1 MKQATIY
8 IPLLIILL
16 QSLPTTGFAEGDQ
29 TAESPQVVNEPGA
42 TNELEGIEVIGN
54 RELPKALV
62 IVPWKAPEPG
72 DLDGSPLQSLIDEV
86 LGPVDKDVHKRKVSY
101 YEQYY

>member
-1 MKQATIY
+1 MKILKNIKGNIFLT
-8 IPLLIILL
+8 ILL
-16 QSLPTTGFAEGDQ
+16 LFCHVVVAEDPAQ
-29 TAESPQVVNEPGA
+29 
-42 TNELEGIEVIGN
+42 ELDGISVIGN

-101 YEQYY
+101 FEQYN

>member
-1 MKQATIY
+1 MKRILILAA
-8 IPLLIILL
+8 LL
-16 QSLPTTGFAEGDQ
+16 LPCYSISAADE
-29 TAESPQVVNEPGA
+29 VPGIA
-42 TNELEGIEVIGN
+42 PELEGIDVIGN

-72 DLDGSPLQSLIDEV
+72 DLAGSPLQSLIDEV

>member
-1 MKQATIY
+1 MKRILILTT
-8 IPLLIILL
+8 LL
-16 QSLPTTGFAEGDQ
+16 LPCYSISAEG
-29 TAESPQVVNEPGA
+29 EVPGI
-42 TNELEGIEVIGN
+42 TPELEGIDVIGN

>member
-1 MKQATIY
+1 MRSVLKLKGIFFL
-8 IPLLIILL
+8 IVLLFISYTVLAEE
-16 QSLPTTGFAEGDQ
+16 PTQ
-29 TAESPQVVNEPGA
+29 
-42 TNELEGIEVIGN
+42 ELEGISVIGN
-54 RELPKALV
+54 RELPKSLV

-72 DLDGSPLQSLIDEV
+72 DLVGKPLQSLIDEV

>member
-1 MKQATIY
+1 MLMKRILILAY
-8 IPLLIILL
+8 LLLTSFSVL
-16 QSLPTTGFAEGDQ
+16 AEGETQ
-29 TAESPQVVNEPGA
+29 SVAQ
-42 TNELEGIEVIGN
+42 ELDGISVIGN

-72 DLDGSPLQSLIDEV
+72 ELDGSPLQSLIDEV

>member
-1 MKQATIY
+1 MRSVLKLKGIFFL
-8 IPLLIILL
+8 IVLLLISYAVL
-16 QSLPTTGFAEGDQ
+16 AE
-29 TAESPQVVNEPGA
+29 EPA
-42 TNELEGIEVIGN
+42 QELEGISVIGN

-72 DLDGSPLQSLIDEV
+72 DLVGKPLQSLIDEV

>member
-1 MKQATIY
+1 MRSVLKLKGIFFL
-8 IPLLIILL
+8 IVLLLISYTVLAEE
-16 QSLPTTGFAEGDQ
+16 PTQ
-29 TAESPQVVNEPGA
+29 
-42 TNELEGIEVIGN
+42 ELEGISVIGN
-54 RELPKALV
+54 RELPKSLV

-72 DLDGSPLQSLIDEV
+72 DLVGKPLQSLIDEV

>member
-1 MKQATIY
+1 MKRISL
-8 IPLLIILL
+8 IMSLLLL
-16 QSLPTTGFAEGDQ
+16 SVTVFAED
-29 TAESPQVVNEPGA
+29 ENPGVA
-42 TNELEGIEVIGN
+42 QELDGISVIGN

-72 DLDGSPLQSLIDEV
+72 DLDGSPLQSLVDEV

-101 YEQYY
+101 YEQYN

>member
-1 MKQATIY
+1 MELKIL
-8 IPLLIILL
+8 PLLTIFAI
-16 QSLPTTGFAEGDQ
+16 SLVNIASAEEG
-29 TAESPQVVNEPGA
+29 ASESPKVVNTGA
-42 TNELEGIEVIGN
+42 TNELEGISVIGN

-72 DLDGSPLQSLIDEV
+72 DLDGSPLNSLIDEV

-101 YEQYY
+101 YEQYH

>member
-1 MKQATIY
+1 MKKILILIT
-8 IPLLIILL
+8 LL
-16 QSLPTTGFAEGDQ
+16 SSCYTVFAED
-29 TAESPQVVNEPGA
+29 EVPGVA
-42 TNELEGIEVIGN
+42 QELDGISVIGN

-72 DLDGSPLQSLIDEV
+72 DLDGSPLQSLIDDV

-101 YEQYY
+101 YEQYH

>member
-1 MKQATIY
+1 MSLFLLCSVVAAEEGPNVL
-8 IPLLIILL
+8 IPKDT
-16 QSLPTTGFAEGDQ
+16 Q
-29 TAESPQVVNEPGA
+29 
-42 TNELEGIEVIGN
+42 ELDGISVIGN

-72 DLDGSPLQSLIDEV
+72 NLDGSPLQSLLDDV

>member
-1 MKQATIY
+1 MKQAAKYTY
-8 IPLLIILL
+8 LLMLL
-16 QSLPTTGFAEGDQ
+16 LLLLSVRSFAENDQ
-29 TAESPQVVNEPGA
+29 SVESPQIVNEPGV

-72 DLDGSPLQSLIDEV
+72 NLDGSPLQSLIDEV

>member
-1 MKQATIY
+1 MKNLRTFDKN
-8 IPLLIILL
+8 ILL
-16 QSLPTTGFAEGDQ
+16 FVLLLCGNAILAE
-29 TAESPQVVNEPGA
+29 EPA
-42 TNELEGIEVIGN
+42 QELDGISVIGN

-86 LGPVDKDVHKRKVSY
+86 LGPLDKDVHKRKVSY
-101 YEQYY
+101 YQQYN

>member
-1 MKQATIY
+1 MKKV
-8 IPLLIILL
+8 LLIILL
-16 QSLPTTGFAEGDQ
+16 LLLNVTVFAED
-29 TAESPQVVNEPGA
+29 ENPGVA
-42 TNELEGIEVIGN
+42 QELDGISVIGN

-72 DLDGSPLQSLIDEV
+72 DLDGSPLQSLVDEV

-101 YEQYY
+101 YEQYN

>member
-1 MKQATIY
+1 MKRI
-8 IPLLIILL
+8 LILI
-16 QSLPTTGFAEGDQ
+16 SLFLSCYSVLAED
-29 TAESPQVVNEPGA
+29 EVPGV
-42 TNELEGIEVIGN
+42 TQELEGIDVIGN

-72 DLDGSPLQSLIDEV
+72 ELDGSPLQSLIDEI

>member
-1 MKQATIY
+1 M
-8 IPLLIILL
+8 LLFCGVVSAEESHQTQKAGPTQEL
-16 QSLPTTGFAEGDQ
+16 Q
-29 TAESPQVVNEPGA
+29 
-42 TNELEGIEVIGN
+42 GIDVIGN

-72 DLDGSPLQSLIDEV
+72 ELDGSPLQSLIDEL

>member
-1 MKQATIY
+1 MKR
-8 IPLLIILL
+8 ILVFI
-16 QSLPTTGFAEGDQ
+16 GFFLACCIV
-29 TAESPQVVNEPGA
+29 TAEDNPRVKQVGP
-42 TNELEGIEVIGN
+42 TQELEGISVIGN

-72 DLDGSPLQSLIDEV
+72 NLDGSPLQSLLDEV

>member
-1 MKQATIY
+1 MRQTINNTL
-8 IPLLIILL
+8 IVAALLLT
-16 QSLPTTGFAEGDQ
+16 SYSVAAE
-29 TAESPQVVNEPGA
+29 NEAPGYA
-42 TNELEGIEVIGN
+42 PELEGIDVIGN

-101 YEQYY
+101 YEQYF

>member
-1 MKQATIY
+1 MKIILIY
-8 IPLLIILL
+8 ICLFLIC
-16 QSLPTTGFAEGDQ
+16 SASYAEENPKVLISGETQ
-29 TAESPQVVNEPGA
+29 
-42 TNELEGIEVIGN
+42 ELDGISVIGN

-72 DLDGSPLQSLIDEV
+72 ELDGSPLQSLLDEV